1 MRLFEFISGQEF
13 RAQAVLVGDHHER
26 ESGPL
31 QIEQRGDDAGQQLD
45 FLQAVHLL
53 IGRLFVQS
61 AVTVQ
66 KQHAQAAHSAS
77 TLKSSASFCAR
88 VPTETRSEFG
98 SARLLRKSRT
108 IRPPAMA
115 RCMKASASRQ
125 SSSKKLES
133 LGHTLST
140 KGDDRSRPPR
150 YSRSRSKASKRARE
164 PEISLGCSARSAASM
179 VGCARE

>member
-26 ESGPL
+26 ESGAF

-53 IGRLFVQS
+53 IGRFFVQS

-66 KQHAQAAHSAS
+66 KQHAQSAHAAS
-77 TLKSSASFCAR
+77 TLNSSASFCAR

-98 SARLLRKSRT
+98 SATLLRKSRT

-115 RCMKASASRQ
+115 LCMKASALRQ
-125 SSSKKLES
+125 LRSKKLQA
-133 LGHTLST
+133 LGHTL
-140 KGDDRSRPPR
+140 
-150 YSRSRSKASKRARE
+150 A
-164 PEISLGCSARSAASM
+164 PEG
-179 VGCARE
+179 